1 MKECSIQF
9 GQKSV
14 FSRILFFVT
23 GKYLNLMNANQLK
36 HNDAFSVFKNI
47 VKLFMGEGY
56 EILICHLSCV
66 TESGGEYIH
75 MDIYQHISVLRQ
87 IASSISLSWKSN

>member
-14 FSRILFFVT
+14 FSRTLFFVT

-36 HNDAFSVFKNI
+36 DNDAFSVFSNFFCKNI
-47 VKLFMGEGY
+47 CVIFY
-56 EILICHLSCV
+56 WNLSV
-66 TESGGEYIH
+66 
-75 MDIYQHISVLRQ
+75 
-87 IASSISLSWKSN
+87 